1 MMLDV
6 AFAIQAPSGWV
17 ELEDPANGYEA
28 HKETRAEQGVSWRKQ
43 EITSTFVEGTNVND
57 AVKENVTE
65 SVAIYVDAPTS
76 YVLAQRIKV
85 LTDALSQIRYSMRF
99 RNGNLLETWDCAVA
113 DYTIETPQ
121 EMINST
127 MAVVRASVPRRP
139 TVTMAQV
146 P

>member
-1 MMLDV
+1 MLDV

-43 EITSTFVEGTNVND
+43 EISSTFVEGTFVND

-65 SVAIYVDAPTS
+65 TLAIYVDAHTP
-76 YVLAQRIKV
+76 YELAVRVKV
-85 LTDALSQIRYSMRF
+85 LTDALSQIRYQVRMRS
-99 RNGNLLETWDCAVA
+99 GNLLETWDCAVA
-113 DYTIETPQ
+113 DYTVQTPQ
-121 EMINST
+121 EMINSR

-139 TVTMAQV
+139 TVVTALV